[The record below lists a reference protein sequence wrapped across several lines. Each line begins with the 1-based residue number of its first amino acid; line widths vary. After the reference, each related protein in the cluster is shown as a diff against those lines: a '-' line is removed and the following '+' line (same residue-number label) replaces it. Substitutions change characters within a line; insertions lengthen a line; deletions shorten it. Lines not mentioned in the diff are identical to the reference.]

1 MLDIRHLRE
10 NLESVQKGL
19 ADKNVKV
26 DLDEILDLD
35 RRRRELIQEADAL
48 KATRNRVSREIADKQ
63 RAKEDAQADINEM
76 REVSTR
82 IKAID
87 ADLKT
92 VDAKQHELMLP
103 LPNLPHESV
112 PFGESEDD
120 NKEIGTWGE
129 IKKFSFEPKD
139 HLALGESLDI
149 LDFPRGTKIAGSG
162 FPLYKGLGARL
173 ERALINFMLDLQT
186 DEHGYREIFPP
197 FLANR
202 ESMTATGQLPKM
214 ADDMYHAVKDD
225 LFVIPTAEVPITKMH
240 RGEILPGASLPVKYA
255 GYSACFRR
263 EAGSYGRD
271 VRGFLRV
278 HQFNKVELVQF
289 VHPDSSYDVLDTMR
303 GHAEE
308 VLRRLNLPYRIL
320 NLCTADL
327 SFASAKTYDLEV
339 WSPAENKYLECSSVS
354 NFEDFQARR
363 GSMRFRDENNKVRFM
378 HTLNGSGLAT
388 SRLIVALM
396 ETYQNEDGSITIPEV
411 LRPWM
416 GGRERIA

>member
-1 MLDIRHLRE
+1 MLDIRLIRE
-10 NLESVQKGL
+10 NPQAVERGL
-19 ADKNVKV
+19 DAKNVRA
-26 DLDEILDLD
+26 DLEEIQALD
-35 RRRRELIQEADAL
+35 RRRRELIQEADEL

-63 RAKEDAQADINEM
+63 RAKQDAASDIAQM
-76 REVSTR
+76 KEVSTR

-87 ADLKT
+87 ADLKS
-92 VDAKQHELMLP
+92 VDQKQTDLLMV
-103 LPNLPHESV
+103 LPNLPHADAPLGKCE
-112 PFGESEDD
+112 EDNVVVD
-120 NKEIGTWGE
+120 HWGE
-129 IKKFSFEPKD
+129 IKTLDFEPKD
-139 HLALGESLDI
+139 HLALGEALDI

-162 FPLYKGLGARL
+162 FPVYKGLGARL
-173 ERALINFMLDLQT
+173 ERAIINFMLDVQT
-186 DEHGYREIFPP
+186 LEHGYCEIFPP

-214 ADDMYHAVKDD
+214 AEDMYHAVKDD
-225 LFVIPTAEVPITKMH
+225 LYVIPTAEVPITNMH
-240 RGEILPGASLPVKYA
+240 REEILPFKSLPVTYA

-289 VHPDSSYDVLDTMR
+289 VDPATTDETLLKMR

-308 VLRRLNLPYRIL
+308 ILRRLKLPYRVL
-320 NLCTADL
+320 DLCTGDL
-327 SFASAKTYDLEV
+327 SFASARTFDLEV
-339 WSPAENKYLECSSVS
+339 WSPAEKKYLECSSVS
-354 NFEDFQARR
+354 SFGDFQARR
-363 GSMRFRDENNKVRFM
+363 GSMRYRDEHNKVRLLN
-378 HTLNGSGLAT
+378 TLNGSGLAT

-416 GGRERIA
+416 GNLERIG